1 RRTADHDPASGD
13 RAPRPAV
20 RRPHILALRPALRD
34 LALHHRVLPRR
45 RPRRDRRPV
54 PLPVHL
60 GRALPDRHRHA
71 LPAAPAPRRGGAR
84 PAGALRPST
93 IAPAAVDATHRLQV
107 GPDDDGKR
115 LDVYVAE
122 CVPALSR
129 SQAQRLIRTGHVR
142 VNGAEARP
150 STPLVAGCIVEVDV
164 PPPEPDT
171 PEPEA
176 LPLTIRYEDDDLAVI
191 EKPAGMVVH
200 PGAGHASGTLVNALL
215 FHLSGLSGI
224 GGKARPGI
232 VHRLDRGTSGLMV
245 VAKHDA
251 AHQALARQFA
261 GRRVEKLYTALV
273 WGRPEKGA
281 VFDRP
286 IGRDPVHRQKMSTRA
301 PKGRAALTRIVDVEP
316 LGPLSLVTV
325 AIESGRTHQ

>member
-1 RRTADHDPASGD
+1 M
-13 RAPRPAV
+13 
-20 RRPHILALRPALRD
+20 
-34 LALHHRVLPRR
+34 
-45 RPRRDRRPV
+45 
-54 PLPVHL
+54 
-60 GRALPDRHRHA
+60 
-71 LPAAPAPRRGGAR
+71 
-84 PAGALRPST
+84 
-93 IAPAAVDATHRLQV
+93 DATHRLQV

-325 AIESGRTHQ
+325 AIESGRTHQIRVHLSEAGYPVVGDPVYGGRRRGAPAAVTRLERPFLHATRLVFDHPRDGRMMELSSPLPDDLQGVVDALRRAAARPDGGRRDLPPETP